1 MTGAE
6 NIAKYTPAV
15 DKLTGMFTTL
25 ARVDEVQGLSGDYC
39 IVDCRFSLMQ
49 PQLGTELYSELH
61 IPGAV
66 YAHLDD
72 DLSGDI
78 IFGRSGRHPLPD
90 RDVFANT
97 LTHWGVGNNTQVI
110 AYDDSGGPF
119 AARLWWLLRWMGHRA
134 VAVLD
139 GGFAAWR
146 DSGSRTIGGAAVPN
160 PAKFVAGNPINQT
173 VSAQDILDND
183 SWALIDAREGAR
195 YRGDAEPIDPVAG
208 RIPGALNV
216 PFQQNLGDDGVFKSV
231 DDLAA
236 LYKNPIG
243 DKAIDEVIC
252 YCGSGVTAAHNVL
265 AVTHAGLGTPK
276 LYAGSWSEWITDPER
291 PVERGLFTPQL
302 NE

>member
-1 MTGAE
+1 MTGADIFARYVPPIE
-6 NIAKYTPAV
+6 
-15 DKLTGMFTTL
+15 KLNGMLTTL
-25 ARVDEVQGLSGDYC
+25 ARVDEVQGLSGDYRL
-39 IVDCRFSLMQ
+39 VDCRFSLMQ
-49 PQLGTELYSELH
+49 PQLGAELFAESH

-78 IFGRSGRHPLPD
+78 IFGHSGRHPLPD

-97 LTHWGVGNNTQVI
+97 LTRWGIGNTTQVI

-119 AARLWWLLRWMGHRA
+119 AARLWWLLRWMGHRS

-139 GGFAAWR
+139 GGFTAWR
-146 DSGSRTIGGAAVPN
+146 DSGSFLIGETVAPN
-160 PAKFVAGNPINQT
+160 TVKFVSRDPLNLT
-173 VSAQDILDND
+173 VGTQDILDND
-183 SWALIDAREGAR
+183 SWLLIDAREGAR

-216 PFQQNLGDDGVFKSV
+216 PFQQNLGDDGFFKSV

-243 DKAIDEVIC
+243 DKVIDTVVC
-252 YCGSGVTAAHNVL
+252 YCGSGVTAAHTVL
-265 AVTHAGLGTPK
+265 ATTHAGLGTPK

-291 PVERGLFTPQL
+291 PVERG
-302 NE
+302 